1 MSLPGVPTTISRPL
15 SIASAAKVNL
25 TKKKLVTLSYNYCP
39 SKQDNNILMI
49 SHIHTHVHVIISYQL
64 VILSSLNCNQSIK
77 GNEEFGH
84 HLRFLQ
90 LRKAK
95 ESLYCRWRAT
105 LTL

>member
-15 SIASAAKVNL
+15 SIASAAEVNI
-25 TKKKLVTLSYNYCP
+25 TKNKLVILSYNYCP
-39 SKQDNNILMI
+39 SKQDKHFNDK
-49 SHIHTHVHVIISYQL
+49 SHPYSC
-64 VILSSLNCNQSIK
+64 SLNCNQSIK
-77 GNEEFGH
+77 VNEEFGH